1 LLDETTALQRFD
13 AVIRTDKW
21 TSLFPALDEL
31 CQASIGHRLF
41 SCSVFQMNGP
51 ESGLAS
57 RIYTSDP
64 ENYPLSSLKTIVPNR
79 WTDQVI
85 IRRETFVANSV
96 DGFADVFPDHAFIA
110 SLGLGSVI
118 NLPLIFRGNF
128 IGTVNMLPRGWL
140 LHRRTRRA
148 GKATGHSSTPGVRS
162 VSGSHCAGKPG
173 PVKP

>member
-1 LLDETTALQRFD
+1 MLDETTALQRFD
-13 AVIRTDKW
+13 AVIRTDRW

-57 RIYTSDP
+57 RIYTSDSQ
-64 ENYPLSSLKTIVPNR
+64 NYPLSSLKTIVPNR

-128 IGTVNMLPRGWL
+128 IGTVNMLHEAGYYTEERVERARQLAIPAL
-140 LHRRTRRA
+140 LA
-148 GKATGHSSTPGVRS
+148 FEVSPEATVQASRDR
-162 VSGSHCAGKPG
+162 
-173 PVKP
+173 